1 MKFNKNT
8 FAATVAALL
17 IGGLSVNSASAAVKT
32 WGDLT
37 FTTHGPVA
45 EEISPFNGAANQQ
58 YNRTDIS
65 AITHGESVEASTFTA
80 GSAGNYGWSDIS
92 SITHN

>member
-1 MKFNKNT
+1 MKLNKNT

-17 IGGLSVNSASAAVKT
+17 IGGLSINSASAAVKT

-45 EEISPFNGAANQQ
+45 DQVSPFNSTATQQ
-58 YNRTDIS
+58 YSRTDIS
-65 AITHGESVEASTFTA
+65 AVTHGDSVEASTYTA